1 MINKIPDKK
10 RIIFFKELEINQLKY
25 QYAYDLD
32 DRVIF
37 KVYPALIKE

>member
-10 RIIFFKELEINQLKY
+10 RIIFFKELEINHLEY
-25 QYAYDLD
+25 QYAYNLD

-37 KVYPALIKE
+37 KIYPALIKE